1 MSRSFRQLLSAA
13 IALLLL
19 LQQLLADTTSDD
31 QLLDILLEVEETN
44 AWLEALEEEKALL
57 LSALQWQSFLDVQL
71 HIGAGY
77 SDNYLRRRIAV
88 PSRYSHFSSEIFW
101 AGWGSRH
108 QWQAYLFAEG
118 SYYHAAV
125 PATSE
130 AIAIAQ
136 LSHRLTA
143 GSISIS
149 NTLGAFAGDQIYDA
163 SLLLEGLP
171 RQERLRQIRPEWNA
185 LITYQPADQ
194 HRIEAGAGGRR
205 TAYADSD
212 QDNWRAQAQLRYA
225 FIPSPAHTLSA
236 TLQFW
241 QERYD
246 HRQARSNNGSQLGE
260 KLRLNSA
267 SLKLDLRSRLF
278 SDRVTVAAYVSGQ
291 MEREAMG
298 EYDASDSLRSGLS
311 ASAEYSRLRLDSGI
325 DWLSRRYRERTIS
338 FFDSRPQRQEYL
350 TAYGKLSWR
359 WTDQM
364 TTSVEVQYEDYS
376 SNVATDQYRQVR
388 TQFSI
393 QWQK

>member
-1 MSRSFRQLLSAA
+1 MSRSSRQFLSAA
-13 IALLLL
+13 IALLWVPLL
-19 LQQLLADTTSDD
+19 HAETATDD

-44 AWLEALEEEKALL
+44 AWLDTLEEEKAFL

-77 SDNYLRRRIAV
+77 SDNYLRRRVAV
-88 PSRYSHFSSEIFW
+88 PSRYSHFNSEIFW
-101 AGWGSRH
+101 AGWSSRH

-136 LSHRLTA
+136 LSHRFSFNSL
-143 GSISIS
+143 SIS
-149 NTLGAFAGDQIYDA
+149 NTLSAFAGDQIYDS

-171 RQERLRQIRPEWNA
+171 RQERLRQVRPEWNA
-185 LITYQPADQ
+185 LVTYQPADQ
-194 HRIEAGAGGRR
+194 HRIEAGAGLRR

-225 FIPSPAHTLSA
+225 FIPSPAHMLST

-241 QERYD
+241 QERHD
-246 HRQARSNNGSQLGE
+246 ERTARTSNGSQLGD

-278 SDRVTVAAYVSGQ
+278 SDHVTVAAYVSGQ

-311 ASAEYSRLRLDSGI
+311 ASAEYGQLRLDSGI
-325 DWLSRRYRERTIS
+325 DWLSRRYRGRTIS

-350 TAYGKLSWR
+350 TAYGKLSWQ
-359 WTDQM
+359 WTKQM

-376 SNVATDQYRQVR
+376 SNVTSDQYRQVR